1 MNRIVSAWRSLRQT
15 IRDHDVEIRLSLRVT
30 VAALVTY
37 GAAQYLHL
45 PLALWA
51 VLTSII
57 LSQLS
62 VGRSLKVT
70 IDYFAGTL
78 GGAVY
83 SSAVATLIPHA
94 SEAGVLAVLAIGVA
108 PLALLAA
115 IYPRFAAAPF
125 TGVLVL
131 LVPMLTHVGPLESAY
146 YRVIEVAL
154 GGFVAVVVS
163 FIVFPSRAQRLAI
176 DDAARLLDLLARAL
190 RALLAGL
197 TQPLDQNSLHNI
209 QDHIGEAIAR
219 LNLVAEEAKRERMTP
234 LATDADLGPLL
245 RTVLRLR
252 HDLVMI
258 GRAASMP
265 LPLPLQPRL
274 GPPLARVTA
283 AASDYLSQSAAA
295 LLARRAPPPAAP
307 VDAAL
312 EAYVAEL
319 EAVRREGLT
328 RILPA
333 EAVEHLF
340 TLGFGLEQLHRNFR
354 DLDRIVA
361 GFARAPQRVSE
372 PA

>member
-1 MNRIVSAWRSLRQT
+1 MDRIVSAWRGLRQS
-15 IRDHDVEIRLSLRVT
+15 IRGRDVEIRLSLRVT

-37 GAAQYLHL
+37 ALAQYLHL

-83 SSAVATLIPHA
+83 SSAIGTLIPHA
-94 SEAGVLAVLAIGVA
+94 GEIGVLALLAIGVA

-131 LVPMLTHVGPLESAY
+131 LVPMITHAGPFESAY

-163 FIVFPSRAQRLAI
+163 LLVFPARAHRLAV
-176 DDAARLLDLLARAL
+176 DDAATLLDLMARAL
-190 RALLAGL
+190 RELLAGL
-197 TQPLDQNSLHNI
+197 TQPLDQDALHRI

-258 GRAASMP
+258 GRAASVP
-265 LPLPLQPRL
+265 LPPTLQPRL
-274 GPPLARVTA
+274 GPELARVA
-283 AASDYLSQSAAA
+283 AAAADYLTESGIA
-295 LLARRAPPPAAP
+295 LTARRAPAPLAA

-312 EAYVAEL
+312 EAYTGEL
-319 EAVRREGLT
+319 AAIRREGLT
-328 RILPA
+328 RPLGPD
-333 EAVEHLF
+333 AVEHLF
-340 TLGFGLEQLHRNFR
+340 TLGFGLEQLHRNLR
-354 DLDRIVA
+354 DLARCVA
-361 GFARAPQRVSE
+361 GFARTRCAAS
-372 PA
+372 A